1 MCVPGV
7 QAEVGIYPT
16 RARNVR
22 QSRNLAEEVEDA
34 AEKADN
40 IALLQV
46 SYGEEDTCHMRRR
59 IQVI

>member
-1 MCVPGV
+1 MYVPGV

-46 SYGEEDTCHMRRR
+46 SYEEEDTH
-59 IQVI
+59 VI